1 MTEQALTKQLDVMEL
16 GNLLAKSGYFKD
28 ATDAAQAVVKVLAG
42 QELGFGPVA
51 SMTGI
56 HIIKGR
62 VTLSANLIGAAVK
75 RSGRYD
81 YQVEKLDDTQCII
94 TFCNAH
100 SKIGTSSFSIE
111 DAKRAGLLN
120 GDNWKKY
127 PRNMLFARALSN
139 GAKWYCPDVFGGPV
153 YTPDEL
159 GIPVDGETF
168 EVVDVTPEPKP
179 GWQPATKGET
189 DDPNQETEH
198 KMYDSRRDAYIAR
211 INELNGQLAT
221 PNDIDQ
227 TWLSEMSQNELV
239 GYGQE
244 LGRAVKAEA
253 EHLPDDELVG
263 YGQVL
268 ARSVEAESEQV
279 PDDMQGVE

>member
-16 GNLLAKSGYFKD
+16 GALLSKSGYFKD

-62 VTLSANLIGAAVK
+62 VTLSANLLGAAIK

-81 YQVEKLDDTQCII
+81 YHVGHLDDTECAIGFFAGVGDEKRQIGI
-94 TFCNAH
+94 STFT
-100 SKIGTSSFSIE
+100 ID
-111 DAKRAGLLN
+111 DAKRAGLVN

-168 EVVDVTPEPKP
+168 EVIDVSPDPKP

-189 DDPNQETEH
+189 DDPNQDPEPSNENGLTAEQIIA
-198 KMYDSRRDAYIAR
+198 KNKALYIGR
-211 INELNGQLAT
+211 INKLNEQLKE
-221 PNDIDQ
+221 PGNIDQ
-227 TWLSEMSQNELV
+227 DWLSEMPEVELV
-239 GYGQE
+239 NYGKA
-244 LGRAVKAEA
+244 LGHAVEAEA
-253 EHLPDDELVG
+253 E
-263 YGQVL
+263 
-268 ARSVEAESEQV
+268 AEQV

>member
-1 MTEQALTKQLDVMEL
+1 VTEQALTKQLDVMEL

-56 HIIKGR
+56 YIVKGR
-62 VTLSANLIGAAVK
+62 VTLSANLLGAAIK

-81 YQVEKLDDTQCII
+81 YHVGHLDDTECAIGFFAGSGDERRQIGI
-94 TFCNAH
+94 STFT
-100 SKIGTSSFSIE
+100 ID
-111 DAKRAGLLN
+111 DAKRAGLIN

-139 GAKWYCPDVFGGPV
+139 GAKWYCPDVFGGPI

-159 GIPVDGETF
+159 GIPVDPVDGETF
-168 EVVDVTPEPKP
+168 EVIDVTP

-189 DDPNQETEH
+189 DDPNQDPEPKPSNGNGLTAEQI
-198 KMYDSRRDAYIAR
+198 IAKNKALLIR
-211 INELNGQLAT
+211 KINELNDQLKE
-221 PNDIDQ
+221 PNEIDL
-227 TWLSEMSQNELV
+227 TWLAELTENELIS
-239 GYGQE
+239 
-244 LGRAVKAEA
+244 
-253 EHLPDDELVG
+253 
-263 YGQVL
+263 YGQVVRR
-268 ARSVEAESEQV
+268 AVEAEQV

>member
-16 GNLLAKSGYFKD
+16 GALLSKSGYFKD

-56 HIIKGR
+56 YIVKGR

-81 YQVEKLDDTQCII
+81 YTISKLDKSLCVLMFWTRRPD
-94 TFCNAH
+94 
-100 SKIGTSSFSIE
+100 GVMIE
-111 DAKRAGLLN
+111 VGESAFTIDDAKAAGLVN

-159 GIPVDGETF
+159 GVPVDGATF

-179 GWQPATKGET
+179 GWQPATKGEVEY
-189 DDPNQETEH
+189 DDRDPNQETELSNGG
-198 KMYDSRRDAYIAR
+198 KFSRRSRMIAR
-211 INELNGQLAT
+211 INELNGQLAE
-221 PNDIDQ
+221 PNEIDQ
-227 TWLSEMSQNELV
+227 AWLSELTEGELEA
-239 GYGQE
+239 YG
-244 LGRAVKAEA
+244 LVVKRSAAAET
-253 EHLPDDELVG
+253 
-263 YGQVL
+263 
-268 ARSVEAESEQV
+268 EAEQV

>member
-1 MTEQALTKQLDVMEL
+1 MTELALTKQLDVMEL
-16 GNLLAKSGYFKD
+16 GSILSKSGYFKD
-28 ATDAAQAVVKVLAG
+28 ATEAAQCVVKVLAG

-81 YQVEKLDDTQCII
+81 YRLAVLDDKKCSIDFYYI
-94 TFCNAH
+94 FGDGDH
-100 SKIGTSSFSIE
+100 DKVGTSTFTIE
-111 DAKRAGLLN
+111 DAEQAGLVN

-159 GIPVDGETF
+159 GVPVDGETF
-168 EVVDVTPEPKP
+168 EVIDDIQYVTPEPEPCLVNDNGLTNEEIIAKNRALLIGRIEKLNAQLIEP
-179 GWQPATKGET
+179 DYIDPTWFKET
-189 DDPNQETEH
+189 AEH
-198 KMYDSRRDAYIAR
+198 NLTAYGKLLR
-211 INELNGQLAT
+211 QRV
-221 PNDIDQ
+221 D
-227 TWLSEMSQNELV
+227 
-239 GYGQE
+239 
-244 LGRAVKAEA
+244 AEA
-253 EHLPDDELVG
+253 E
-263 YGQVL
+263 
-268 ARSVEAESEQV
+268 
-279 PDDMQGVE
+279 

>member
-1 MTEQALTKQLDVMEL
+1 MQLTKDTKETALTKQLDVMEL
-16 GNLLAKSGYFKD
+16 GNVLSKSGYFKD

-81 YQVEKLDDTQCII
+81 YQVIRLDDAECTIDFY
-94 TFCNAH
+94 TGAGDEVR
-100 SKIGTSSFSIE
+100 KIGTSAFTIE
-111 DAKRAGLLN
+111 DAKRAGLIS

-159 GIPVDGETF
+159 GVPVDGDTF
-168 EVVDVTPEPKP
+168 EVIDVTPEPVNEN
-179 GWQPATKGET
+179 GLT
-189 DDPNQETEH
+189 DEEI
-198 KMYDSRRDAYIAR
+198 IAKNRTLLITR
-211 INELNGQLAT
+211 ILSLNLQLAT
-221 PNDIDQ
+221 PDEIDQ
-227 TWLSEMSQNELV
+227 TWFDE
-239 GYGQE
+239 
-244 LGRAVKAEA
+244 ATEA
-253 EHLPDDELVG
+253 ELTAYGLQLRKRVDE
-263 YGQVL
+263 
-268 ARSVEAESEQV
+268 EAK
-279 PDDMQGVE
+279 

>member
-1 MTEQALTKQLDVMEL
+1 MTDQTALTKQFDVMEL
-16 GNLLAKSGYFKD
+16 GNLLSKSGYFKD

-56 HIIKGR
+56 YIVKGR

-81 YQVEKLDDTQCII
+81 YQVAELDDQKCII
-94 TFCNAH
+94 GFFTG
-100 SKIGTSSFSIE
+100 SGDSVQQIGTSSFSID

-159 GIPVDGETF
+159 GVPVDGETF
-168 EVVDVTPEPKP
+168 EVIDVTPEP
-179 GWQPATKGET
+179 
-189 DDPNQETEH
+189 DPEPELTNGNGLTPEEIIA
-198 KMYDSRRDAYIAR
+198 KNKALLIAR
-211 INELNGQLAT
+211 INEINLLSEN
-221 PNDIDQ
+221 PKHIDP
-227 TWLSEMSQNELV
+227 TWLGDMTE
-239 GYGQE
+239 
-244 LGRAVKAEA
+244 
-253 EHLPDDELVG
+253 DELIG
-263 YGQVL
+263 YGQVMRR
-268 ARSVEAESEQV
+268 AVDAEAEQV
-279 PDDMQGVE
+279 PDDMLGIE

>member
-1 MTEQALTKQLDVMEL
+1 MTEERALTKQLDVMEL
-16 GNLLAKSGYFKD
+16 GTLLSKSGYFKD

-56 HIIKGR
+56 YIVKGR

-81 YQVEKLDDTQCII
+81 YLVAELDDQKCII
-94 TFCNAH
+94 AFYTG
-100 SKIGTSSFSIE
+100 SGDQMREIGVSSFTIE
-111 DAKRAGLLN
+111 DAKRAGLT

-159 GIPVDGETF
+159 GVPVDGETF

-189 DDPNQETEH
+189 DDPNQDPEPEP
-198 KMYDSRRDAYIAR
+198 SNGGNLRDKLVAR
-211 INELNGQLAT
+211 IRELNDQLGAADNIDTNWLQAGAT
-221 PNDIDQ
+221 EGELTAYGIQLRKRVDDQ
-227 TWLSEMSQNELV
+227 T
-239 GYGQE
+239 
-244 LGRAVKAEA
+244 AEA
-253 EHLPDDELVG
+253 E
-263 YGQVL
+263 Q
-268 ARSVEAESEQV
+268 EQV
-279 PDDMQGVE
+279 VDDMQGVE

>member
-56 HIIKGR
+56 YIVKGR

-81 YQVEKLDDTQCII
+81 YTISKLDKSLCVLMFWTRRPDGIMVEVGES
-94 TFCNAH
+94 TFT
-100 SKIGTSSFSIE
+100 ID
-111 DAKRAGLLN
+111 DAKAAGLVN

-139 GAKWYCPDVFGGPV
+139 GAKWYCPDVFGGPI

-159 GIPVDGETF
+159 GVPVDGETF
-168 EVVDVTPEPKP
+168 EVVDVTPETKP

-189 DDPNQETEH
+189 DDPNQEPEPSNANGLTAEEIIA
-198 KMYDSRRDAYIAR
+198 KNKALYIAR
-211 INELNGQLAT
+211 INTLNKQLAT
-221 PNDIDQ
+221 PNDIDEI
-227 TWLSEMSQNELV
+227 WLNEMSE
-239 GYGQE
+239 
-244 LGRAVKAEA
+244 
-253 EHLPDDELVG
+253 DELIG
-263 YGQVL
+263 YGQVVGRVVD
-268 ARSVEAESEQV
+268 AEAEQV